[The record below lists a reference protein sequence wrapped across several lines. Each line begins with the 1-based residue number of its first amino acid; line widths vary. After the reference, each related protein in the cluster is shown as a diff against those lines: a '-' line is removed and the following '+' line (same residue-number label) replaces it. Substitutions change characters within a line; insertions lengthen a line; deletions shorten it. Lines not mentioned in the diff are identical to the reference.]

1 VRRQFTVSGIF
12 TDPQFVRVMKSLAVS
27 DAKLEVLKPNP
38 KPQMYVL
45 PAAMGGQE
53 MKIDPLIGPDGYTI
67 EMNIRI
73 LTNSQDQNPATGI
86 STALTIWDGQTVVL
100 GSRPSEGVSRFLFIT
115 GSLIQEKDKK

>member
-1 VRRQFTVSGIF
+1 
-12 TDPQFVRVMKSLAVS
+12 MKSLAVS
-27 DAKLEVLKPNP
+27 DAKLEVLKPNL
-38 KPQMYVL
+38 KPPMYVL

-53 MKIDPLIGPDGYTI
+53 MKIDPMIGPDGNTI

-86 STALTIWDGQTVVL
+86 STAVTIWDGQTVVL